1 MKRKVVAVW
10 KGDGANGSGVLTAQ
24 SGAFNNMPYSFKT
37 RFENDNGKLGTNPE
51 ELIAAAHAGCFNMK
65 LSFVL
70 NEANYSPEELNTEAI
85 LTFVDGKIIS
95 IQLNLKAKVSG
106 INQKKF
112 EELAEDAKA
121 NCPISGVL
129 NCEII
134 LIEQILNS
142 KAIYSRLISSVA
154 ASKSFE
160 LLILQKAPGEL
171 SSQFTAIAL
180 REPNSDLGPNKPAAT
195 ASSIFP
201 IRSRRQREKRG
212 WI

>member
-10 KGDGANGSGVLTAQ
+10 KGDGADGSGVLTAQ

-65 LSFVL
+65 MSFVL
-70 NEANYSPEELNTEAI
+70 NEANFNPEELNTEAV
-85 LTFVDGKIIS
+85 LTFIDGKIIA
-95 IQLNLKAKVSG
+95 IQLNLQAKIPG
-106 INQKKF
+106 INKERF

-134 LIEQILNS
+134 LNTVL
-142 KAIYSRLISSVA
+142 V
-154 ASKSFE
+154 
-160 LLILQKAPGEL
+160 
-171 SSQFTAIAL
+171 
-180 REPNSDLGPNKPAAT
+180 
-195 ASSIFP
+195 
-201 IRSRRQREKRG
+201 
-212 WI
+212 

>member
-10 KGDGANGSGVLTAQ
+10 KGDGADGNGVLSAQ

-37 RFENDNGKLGTNPE
+37 RFENDNGDLGTNPE

-70 NEANYSPEELNTEAI
+70 NEANFNPKELNTEAV

-95 IQLNLKAKVSG
+95 IQLNLKAKVPE
-106 INQKKF
+106 INKEKF
-112 EELAEDAKA
+112 EELAEDAKV

-134 LIEQILNS
+134 LNS
-142 KAIYSRLISSVA
+142 VLI
-154 ASKSFE
+154 
-160 LLILQKAPGEL
+160 
-171 SSQFTAIAL
+171 
-180 REPNSDLGPNKPAAT
+180 
-195 ASSIFP
+195 
-201 IRSRRQREKRG
+201 
-212 WI
+212 

>member
-10 KGDGANGSGVLTAQ
+10 KGDGADGNGVLSAQ

-37 RFENDNGKLGTNPE
+37 RFENDNGNLGTNPE

-70 NEANYSPEELNTEAI
+70 NEANFNPKELNTEAV

-95 IQLNLKAKVSG
+95 IQLNLKAKVPG
-106 INQKKF
+106 INKEKF
-112 EELAEDAKA
+112 EELAEDAKV

-134 LIEQILNS
+134 LNS
-142 KAIYSRLISSVA
+142 VLI
-154 ASKSFE
+154 
-160 LLILQKAPGEL
+160 
-171 SSQFTAIAL
+171 
-180 REPNSDLGPNKPAAT
+180 
-195 ASSIFP
+195 
-201 IRSRRQREKRG
+201 
-212 WI
+212 